1 MPSWPWFKIIS
12 AFLMV
17 VSAFVTTMHVD
28 DVVIRLPF
36 VYNLEYNL
44 FSVNVEIIGTQF
56 VNRLYMRLR
65 CLVAFSFP
73 NKQACQ
79 SAFHTI
85 F

>member
-1 MPSWPWFKIIS
+1 MM
-12 AFLMV
+12 A
-17 VSAFVTTMHVD
+17 VSAFVTTKHVD

-44 FSVNVEIIGTQF
+44 FSVHEEIIGTQF

-73 NKQACQ
+73 NINKH
-79 SAFHTI
+79 FNLRFI
-85 F
+85 RYFENF